1 MLNVSKNKHRW
12 KMSLNESSQQALE
25 GDAETLA
32 WTWKR
37 DMESPKSYP
46 INTDYAFWQIKQ
58 RIRNSKLSRPQT
70 EQKLS
75 GLPPPPPPPKQF
87 SKLVYEG
94 TICAAY
100 EDQNAGRYIDALKQA
115 ALGDHAA
122 FHKILNAID
131 RAYLIEHFGLDAAPK
146 PRNHF
151 LHRNLLEIA
160 DLLGVSDMK
169 HEGILEFLDDLC
181 PCGKMHRPDAIR
193 KLRKRVAPKSDSKR

>member
-1 MLNVSKNKHRW
+1 
-12 KMSLNESSQQALE
+12 MSLNESSQQALE

-32 WTWKR
+32 WTWNR

-46 INTDYAFWQIKQ
+46 INTDYAFCQIKQ

-122 FHKILNAID
+122 FHKILKAID

-160 DLLGVSDMK
+160 DLIGVSDMK